1 MDYKQAVDDV
11 RKLTRYFESLQ
22 GICAALDGIASID
35 QARSEAQARLQ
46 TVLAECNAA
55 QEQIAVRVELLDKS
69 KWRVREAEA
78 KAEAVAAAAVKR
90 ANDLLEAAK
99 AECDAERKRFAA
111 QADDAKRRANEAA
124 ETLAGLQ
131 SQIAAAR
138 DELGQITAKMDE
150 AKRIARAI
158 AA

>member
-46 TVLAECNAA
+46 TVLAECSAT
-55 QEQIAVRVELLDKS
+55 QEQIAVQVERLNEAKGRVE
-69 KWRVREAEA
+69 EADA
-78 KAEAVAAAAVKR
+78 KAAAVADAAVKQ
-90 ANDLLEAAK
+90 ANEILDAAK

-111 QADDAKRRANEAA
+111 QADDARRREGVAA
-124 ETLAGLQ
+124 ETLAALR
-131 SQIAAAR
+131 SQVAAAR
-138 DELGQITAKMDE
+138 DELGQITAKLDE